1 MADRVSPV
9 GRLIEGNQ
17 SLFLEPMV
25 CAFEFTRERDIDLSA
40 SSSSILICYYDAS
53 LDFIDHQL
61 SPGLLNS
68 RYTLREAHG
77 GCHDR
82 SP

>member
-1 MADRVSPV
+1 MKPLSDSEYRIMADRFSPV

-17 SLFLEPMV
+17 SLFLEPM
-25 CAFEFTRERDIDLSA
+25 
-40 SSSSILICYYDAS
+40 
-53 LDFIDHQL
+53 L

-77 GCHDR
+77 GRHDDI
-82 SP
+82 SM